1 MLLVSRLTTSGA
13 LMRLVPRLTTRGTGC
28 LNLVDFCQF
37 VHQLSDHSP
46 PTPPPFANGHHD
58 GVAVVRVVVVIL
70 NIEIVDIVVVVVIV
84 IVIVVVV
91 VVHIGNDVGSH
102 TAGCQHKV
110 KECECTR
117 KKGKKDSNNLFI
129 T

>member
-1 MLLVSRLTTSGA
+1 ML
-13 LMRLVPRLTTRGTGC
+13 LVPRLTTRGDGC
-28 LNLVDFCQF
+28 LNLVNFCQF
-37 VHQLSDHSP
+37 VHQLLDHSP

-58 GVAVVRVVVVIL
+58 GVSVIRVVVVIL
-70 NIEIVDIVVVVVIV
+70 NIEVVYIIVVVIVV

-91 VVHIGNDVGSH
+91 VVHIGNDVGRH

-110 KECECTR
+110 KECECTKKR
-117 KKGKKDSNNLFI
+117 KKESKNLFI